1 MRLQDYMIEVTEQA
15 KKEAFQAA
23 RKVPADKVDWSP
35 LDEGRSVLNQCRE
48 LAMCPTWAKSII
60 NNEPQP
66 EWNEATMEKI
76 KEEQAQWKS
85 VDDCEAECNRRL
97 AELYEL
103 YRNMPDAR
111 LEECRWLPYD
121 GGREFKMPEM
131 MDYPRWNFNYH
142 QGQISYIQT
151 LYGDKQM

>member
-1 MRLQDYMIEVTEQA
+1 MIEVTEQA
-15 KKEAFQAA
+15 KREAFQAA

-35 LDEGRSVLNQCRE
+35 LEEGRSVLNQCRE

-66 EWNEATMEKI
+66 EWNEATMEKM

-85 VDDCEAECNRRL
+85 VDDCEVECDRRL
-97 AELYEL
+97 AELYDL

-111 LEECRWLPYD
+111 LEESRWLPYD
-121 GGREFKMPEM
+121 GGRDFKMPEM

-151 LYGDKQM
+151 LYGDKEM